1 VRIVPFAT
9 VKRGQSL
16 YPAEKLVWVNV
27 SIFAKNGITPVKN
40 VRRQRLVS
48 LANKKKL
55 VSLVSRKKL
64 VSLVSRKKLVSLVSR
79 KKLVSLVSCKPC
91 QQEEKSEEG
100 CASGNCPLNR

>member
-1 VRIVPFAT
+1 VKIVPFAT

-48 LANKKKL
+48 L
-55 VSLVSRKKL
+55 VSK
-64 VSLVSRKKLVSLVSR
+64 KKLVSLVSR

>member
-1 VRIVPFAT
+1 MLNGVRIVPFAT

-40 VRRQRLVS
+40 VSRKKLVS
-48 LANKKKL
+48 LANK
-55 VSLVSRKKL
+55 KKL

>member
-64 VSLVSRKKLVSLVSR
+64 VSLVS
-79 KKLVSLVSCKPC
+79 CKPC